1 MLSDDSAFDE
11 WLSRN
16 AEVLTGLLICLGERR
31 VRQIFVKFNAH
42 VIAALVAR
50 VGIELAGSSLAYAI
64 DGKAGMDS
72 WAEYSNGV
80 FGDTTYFPNPVAV
93 AHSIVESERMITEEY
108 DVVRD
113 IKQVPALWWLT
124 TKSLGSATWNL
135 FTSREYQ
142 LRIAKVLNER

>member
-1 MLSDDSAFDE
+1 LLSDDSDFDE

-31 VRQIFVKFNAH
+31 VRQVFVKFNAH
-42 VIAALVAR
+42 VIAVLVAR

-80 FGDTTYFPNPVAV
+80 FGETTYCPNPVAI
-93 AHSIVESERMITEEY
+93 AESITVSEQKIKDHYGYHPDVYLPRAMK
-108 DVVRD
+108 DVV
-113 IKQVPALWWLT
+113 
-124 TKSLGSATWNL
+124 SSTWHL
-135 FTSREYQ
+135 FTSRKRQ
-142 LRIAKVLNER
+142 LRFARSLD

>member
-11 WLSRN
+11 WLGRN

-80 FGDTTYFPNPVAV
+80 FGATTYFPDPVAV
-93 AHSIVESERMITEEY
+93 AESVIESEQKITEHY
-108 DVVRD
+108 DIVSDVKR
-113 IKQVPALWWLT
+113 VPALWWLT
-124 TKSLGSATWNL
+124 TKTLASAGWN
-135 FTSREYQ
+135 FSTSRKYQ
-142 LRIAKVLNER
+142 LQMARSFYEN

>member
-1 MLSDDSAFDE
+1 MLTDDSDFDE

-80 FGDTTYFPNPVAV
+80 FGATTYFPDPVAI
-93 AHSIVESERMITEEY
+93 AESITVSEQKIKDHY
-108 DVVRD
+108 GYHPDVYLPHAMKGV
-113 IKQVPALWWLT
+113 VGSVL
-124 TKSLGSATWNL
+124 SL
-135 FTSREYQ
+135 FSRRRQ
-142 LRIAKVLNER
+142 SRLLRTFYEN